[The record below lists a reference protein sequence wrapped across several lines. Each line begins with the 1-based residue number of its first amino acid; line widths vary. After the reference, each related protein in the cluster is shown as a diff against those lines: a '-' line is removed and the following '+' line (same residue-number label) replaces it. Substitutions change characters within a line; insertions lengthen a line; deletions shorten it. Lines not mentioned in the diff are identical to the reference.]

1 MIFPPF
7 GDENRKPPI
16 NIGGFCIEMIAFK
29 KSRVA
34 FQAVERTCDGRV

>member
-1 MIFPPF
+1 MIFPLLEMRI
-7 GDENRKPPI
+7 ENRRLI
-16 NIGGFCIEMIAFK
+16 SAGFCIEMIAFK